1 MQRGHIYPVGLI
13 FFFIIIFI
21 IMITIIIITIIIAII
36 IFFGLFGDTRRLLLQ
51 FTFLWSSAKGEWH
64 SKSLNTIER
73 CSKVKFSSEALLKQI
88 LGSPFL
94 DVRLK
99 SKSHVTSDYRYF
111 NSVIWIMVSNTVEAL
126 FFPPEPRL
134 SYESSMCSVFL
145 HINCWLKI
153 VLRFVCKHVVCPF
166 AKRELYQH
174 VTDSVFGCC

>member
-1 MQRGHIYPVGLI
+1 MITLLLQISYEQPPNQIRPPDDIVKSAQLSKYVQRGHIYPVGLI
-13 FFFIIIFI
+13 FFIIIFI
-21 IMITIIIITIIIAII
+21 MMITINIITIIIAII

-111 NSVIWIMVSNTVEAL
+111 NSVI
-126 FFPPEPRL
+126 
-134 SYESSMCSVFL
+134 
-145 HINCWLKI
+145 
-153 VLRFVCKHVVCPF
+153 
-166 AKRELYQH
+166 
-174 VTDSVFGCC
+174 